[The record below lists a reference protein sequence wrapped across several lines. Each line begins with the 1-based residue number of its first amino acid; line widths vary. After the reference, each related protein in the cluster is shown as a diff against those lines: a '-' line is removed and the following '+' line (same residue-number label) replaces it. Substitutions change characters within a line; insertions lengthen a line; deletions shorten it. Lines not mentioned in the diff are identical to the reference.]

1 MHRFCKSKQYA
12 SGTPAQ
18 FLFSQDGGY
27 RIVHHSGIGYR
38 LVQHSGI
45 LLEVGVGP
53 VGLDQGPGLL
63 LDSAREREL
72 DLGVVGLGEQGPATL
87 AGSNSLTPDDLDGVS
102 SGPVPG
108 SHVPEIRR

>member
-87 AGSNSLTPDDLDGVS
+87 AGSNSLTPAHNNHQTS
-102 SGPVPG
+102 Q
-108 SHVPEIRR
+108 